1 MDKNILVGLDLKI
14 FRRLCKAFFD
24 QMGFRAVKISEST
37 DPGVSAP
44 AILYSKSSDKPFS
57 IFQCQVGPGTVD
69 VGVVEKFHAA
79 MTAAGMPGGY
89 FLSTGEFSQSAI
101 DFAGPQKINLI
112 DLDKFVELAG
122 KMPESSRNIL
132 LEVITDSSDD
142 EDDHKTEQHSCP
154 KCSSKMLL
162 KVSKEGM
169 YKTGKYWLCPM
180 PDCGHIVAYF

>member
-14 FRRLCKAFFD
+14 FRKLCKAFFD
-24 QMGFRAVKISEST
+24 QMGFRAVKISDST
-37 DPGVSAP
+37 DPGVSDV

-57 IFQCQVGPGTVD
+57 VFQCKVGPLAVD

-79 MTAAGMPGGY
+79 MNAAGVASGY
-89 FLSTGEFSQSAI
+89 FLSTGEFSQGAI

-112 DLDKFVELAG
+112 GLDKFVELAG
-122 KMPESSRNIL
+122 NMPESSRNIL
-132 LEVITDSSDD
+132 IEVITDSDAD
-142 EDDHKTEQHSCP
+142 EDDHKTAQHNCP